1 MTKNSLSGKTTTTIA
16 NHQFGFV
23 EMIRN
28 GAYVRLN
35 DIVVCFPGKRLDN
48 WMRLQSTA
56 DLIEAFGE
64 EHCYRSQEPFKIV
77 MGKMTLASF
86 ASKSAAGADSSA
98 PSKMREHSD
107 NDLIQQG
114 TWAHPDIAIQFA
126 QWCSPKFALWVSRQI
141 RHLLEHGEVNLNH
154 TEWTTQ
160 QHIIGIEY
168 NRDDIK
174 EMYG

>member
-1 MTKNSLSGKTTTTIA
+1 MASGLSGM
-16 NHQFGFV
+16 N
-23 EMIRN
+23 
-28 GAYVRLN
+28 
-35 DIVVCFPGKRLDN
+35 
-48 WMRLQSTA
+48 LQRA
-56 DLIEAFGE
+56 MLIP
-64 EHCYRSQEPFKIV
+64 C
-77 MGKMTLASF
+77 
-86 ASKSAAGADSSA
+86 
-98 PSKMREHSD
+98 
-107 NDLIQQG
+107 N
-114 TWAHPDIAIQFA
+114 AHPDIAIQFA